1 MIRVPGG
8 VVCDFVMLLR
18 TAHNFKLRN
27 YFYKFPFNIFRP
39 QLTMESETQ
48 YKGGLLYLS
57 FSKFSSVLRTYY
69 LSKKLLETSS

>member
-1 MIRVPGG
+1 
-8 VVCDFVMLLR
+8 
-18 TAHNFKLRN
+18 
-27 YFYKFPFNIFRP
+27 
-39 QLTMESETQ
+39 MESETQ